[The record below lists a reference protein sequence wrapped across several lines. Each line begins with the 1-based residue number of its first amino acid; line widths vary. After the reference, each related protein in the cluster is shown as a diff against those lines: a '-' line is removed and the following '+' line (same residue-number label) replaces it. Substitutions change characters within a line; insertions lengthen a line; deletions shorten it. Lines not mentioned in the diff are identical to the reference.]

1 MFDKTEEEPF
11 GACLIIP
18 APNLLAEPSRPSANT
33 GSSVNV
39 PLSVRRIFVFKIDK
53 TWILQR
59 TSCSISRHHLV
70 LSGETEEVIKS
81 ALQCCGKK
89 KKTDQTQLMLSTL
102 VLSTS

>member
-1 MFDKTEEEPF
+1 MCLMFDNTEDEPS

-33 GSSVNV
+33 GSSMNV
-39 PLSVRRIFVFKIDK
+39 SLSLGSLYSKLDK

-70 LSGETEEVIKS
+70 LSGESKE
-81 ALQCCGKK
+81 A
-89 KKTDQTQLMLSTL
+89 
-102 VLSTS
+102 